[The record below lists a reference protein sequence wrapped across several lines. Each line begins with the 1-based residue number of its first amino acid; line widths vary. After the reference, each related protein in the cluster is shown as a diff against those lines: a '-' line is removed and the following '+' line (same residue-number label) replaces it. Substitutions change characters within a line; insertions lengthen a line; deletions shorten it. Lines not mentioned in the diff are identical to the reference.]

1 MVYLC
6 GNEANWETV
15 MLDLWVFLQVLSS
28 KKK

>member
-6 GNEANWETV
+6 ENEANWETV
-15 MLDLWVFLQVLSS
+15 TLDLWVFLQVLSS